1 MKNEELR
8 MKNEELRM
16 KNEEFSLK
24 HLYSDKKRAGLGGTI
39 EITGVAELAAV
50 EVFLERVEEVLD
62 AAVKLEFQMMA

>member
-1 MKNEELR
+1 
-8 MKNEELRM
+8 M

-50 EVFLERVEEVLD
+50 EVFLECVEHVLY
-62 AAVKLEFQMMA
+62 AAVKLKIKMMT

>member
-39 EITGVAELAAV
+39 EIS
-50 EVFLERVEEVLD
+50 
-62 AAVKLEFQMMA
+62 